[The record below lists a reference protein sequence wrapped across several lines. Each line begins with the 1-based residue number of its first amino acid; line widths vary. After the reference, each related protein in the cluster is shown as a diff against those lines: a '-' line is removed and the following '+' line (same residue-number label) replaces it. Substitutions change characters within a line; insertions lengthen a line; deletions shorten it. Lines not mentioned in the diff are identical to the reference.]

1 MKKNIVTLLILAI
14 AVFSG
19 CSSKEIYRL
28 VKVDNTN
35 GEVVVNR
42 SEEHINAF
50 SGMKLIEND
59 YVNVGNDSDVLL
71 LVDSDKHIAA
81 EENTEF
87 RINAEGT
94 IEKGSVTIELIN
106 GKALFTIDNK
116 LNSESTFEVKTSNAT
131 MSVRGTSFSVT
142 YYPDIVETD
151 VEVFTGVVVT
161 TYDTGEAILQKGESI
176 IIRGI
181 GADSYVAEAPEKPET
196 EAAVTDKLAAAVTTA
211 AINEGA
217 STTTTINSENA
228 TTTAIG
234 NETATTSAKPSA
246 TTSASA
252 KPSVTTTTS
261 AKPSV
266 TTTTAATQRNQQ
278 TTEGQASPEIIVSE
292 SPSVPNSSND
302 NTAGNE
308 PDEETNS
315 QTDTG
320 SSGSTDTGST
330 GGQGSSN
337 ESGTPTGNSSEL
349 NTGIDVTSGRDPSSY
364 TIDDNN
370 DSPHLLNP
378 VSGSDTEGTPASTSG
393 SDNSGNSN
401 YVTTSV
407 GIDPE
412 TLEQFF

>member
-234 NETATTSAKPSA
+234 NETATTSAKPS
-246 TTSASA
+246 
-252 KPSVTTTTS
+252 
-261 AKPSV
+261 V

-278 TTEGQASPEIIVSE
+278 TTEGQASPEIIVCE

-378 VSGSDTEGTPASTSG
+378 VSGSDTESTPASTSG